1 MFKYTLSL
9 PKYKL
14 RAYEIRLA
22 IHELDGLFPE
32 ISEKKITNKFIE
44 FETNKPLDEE
54 KLKRLTFFSQVEFEN
69 LRISKTKIIP
79 NQVLFEKLNSGN
91 NQCLFDVDFAN
102 TSREI
107 RYLTHSFHEYKGRFY
122 PQLVKSLINYS
133 GTKKGETLLDPFC
146 GSGTSLVE
154 SFLCGLNA
162 VGTDINPIAYLIAKS
177 KIRSLRIEAK
187 DLEKT
192 IQQYAEF
199 IGSNVDIDVK
209 SFEHSLDIDYLQNW
223 FPLENLKKVLVLI
236 GHIDKEVNDNIKL
249 LLKVTLSNILRDVS
263 YQDPTQLRIRR
274 RKDEPRK
281 NIFEEFNKNLYS
293 NINVLRNFHNM
304 NFEKP
309 DTKIQ
314 NFLCDVKNLKSGTEL
329 ENNSIDLVVTSPPYA
344 TALPYIDTD
353 RISLFAFGYADSKD
367 AFRQLEKTMI
377 GNREITP
384 KEREQLENEMVESFT
399 NRVLPNDVTKLIEKI
414 YFLNKNTDVGFRRKN
429 TACLL
434 FKYFSDMKLA
444 LEQINQVLKS
454 NRYVYMVVGNNRT
467 TAGDELIKIPTDEFI
482 GITAEKVG
490 FKFERKICLEV
501 QKSYSIHSKNS
512 INTESILVL
521 RK

>member
-14 RAYEIRLA
+14 RDYEIHLA
-22 IHELDGLFPE
+22 INELSGLFPE
-32 ISEKKITNKFIE
+32 VSEKKITNKFIE

-69 LRISKTKIIP
+69 LSIPKTKIIP
-79 NQVLFEKLNSGN
+79 NQVLFEKLNNGN

-133 GTKKGETLLDPFC
+133 GAKKGEILLDPFC

-154 SFLCGLNA
+154 SLLYGLNA

-177 KIRSLRIEAK
+177 KIRSLQIEPK

-192 IQQYAEF
+192 MQQYAAF
-199 IGSNVDIDVK
+199 IGSNLDIDIK

-236 GHIDKEVNDNIKL
+236 RQIDKEVNDDIKL
-249 LLKVTLSNILRDVS
+249 LLKVTLSNILRDFS

-274 RKDEPRK
+274 RKDQPKK
-281 NIFEEFNKNLYS
+281 NIFEEFNKNLCS
-293 NINVLRNFHNM
+293 NINILRNFHNM
-304 NFEKP
+304 NFEKR
-309 DTKIQ
+309 DTQIQ
-314 NFLCDVKNLKSGTEL
+314 NFLCDVKNLQSGIGLKS
-329 ENNSIDLVVTSPPYA
+329 NSIDLVITSPPYA
-344 TALPYIDTD
+344 TALPYVDTD
-353 RISLFAFGYADSKD
+353 RISLFAFGYANSKE

-384 KEREQLENEMVESFT
+384 KEREQLESEMIGSFI
-399 NRVLPNDVTKLIEKI
+399 NQLLPNNVTKLIEKI
-414 YFLNKNTDVGFRRKN
+414 YLLNKDADVGFRRKN

-434 FKYFSDMKLA
+434 FKYFYDMKLA
-444 LEQINQVLKS
+444 LEQINQVLKP
-454 NRYVYMVVGNNRT
+454 NKYAFTVVGNNRT
-467 TAGDELIKIPTDEFI
+467 TAGGELIKIPTDDFI
-482 GITAEKVG
+482 ASIAEKVG
-490 FKFERKICLEV
+490 FKFERKISLEV